1 MSGRPVLGDWE
12 IPQVNAIYSNEQRTF
27 QEYQIPG
34 RSGSLF
40 QDMNKQPAMIVIA
53 GSLFGTESRN
63 AFLETVRE
71 KFHAGE
77 PVTFTSDILT
87 ATELQY
93 VIIETLKFQETG
105 QNSNE
110 TEFMMVLRES
120 PPPPP
125 PPDPLGGLDTGLLDQ
140 AAGAL
145 DSVTGALD
153 ALDALG
159 NIPDISDPT
168 PPLRNTLESVS
179 ESMAELE
186 NVSSAMAALFGGND

>member
-1 MSGRPVLGDWE
+1 MSGRPVLNDWE
-12 IPQVNAIYSNEQRTF
+12 IPQVSALYSSEERTYSEF
-27 QEYQIPG
+27 QIPG

-40 QDMNKQPAMIVIA
+40 QDMNKQPVMIVIA
-53 GSLFGTESRN
+53 GSLFGEEGRN
-63 AFLETVRE
+63 TFLTTIRE
-71 KFHAGE
+71 KFHTGE

-93 VIIETLKFQETG
+93 VIIETLKFQENG
-105 QNSNE
+105 ESANE
-110 TEFMMVLRES
+110 TEFMLVLRES

-153 ALDALG
+153 VLDALG
-159 NIPDISDPT
+159 NIPDIGNPTEPLSDAAENLST
-168 PPLRNTLESVS
+168 ALSGFGDTLIPLQDI
-179 ESMAELE
+179 
-186 NVSSAMAALFGGND
+186 FGSDN

>member
-12 IPQVNAIYSNEQRTF
+12 LPHVNAIYSSEQRKYAEF
-27 QEYQIPG
+27 QVPG

-40 QDMNKQPAMIVIA
+40 QNLNKQPVTIVIA
-53 GSLFGTESRN
+53 GSLFGEQSHN
-63 AFLETVRE
+63 EFLQSVRD

-93 VIIETLKFQETG
+93 VIIDSLKFHQSAR
-105 QNSNE
+105 NANE
-110 TEFMMVLRES
+110 TEFLVVLRES

-125 PPDPLGGLDTGLLDQ
+125 PPDPLGGLDSSLLDQ
-140 AAGAL
+140 AAAAL

-159 NIPDISDPT
+159 NIPNIGDPT
-168 PPLRNTLESVS
+168 PPLRNTLDSIKEAMSELDSVS
-179 ESMAELE
+179 K
-186 NVSSAMAALFGGND
+186 AMTSLFGGGN